1 MRKLNTYLKIT
12 ISSILLLGLPF
23 TTVSCSKEEA
33 GTSTVGNTEETTTE
47 ASTQDTYLS
56 KHETVSLDT
65 PLSFN
70 ENIQP
75 ILSVNC
81 YHCHGPDSGTRLPE
95 DEPLRLDS
103 AEGAFAI
110 RDSGKPII
118 IKGDPDN
125 SYLIELMESKDPDQV
140 MPLHPSR
147 SPHGRIM
154 DPADIAL
161 VRRWVKEGANYEK
174 HWAYIAPKKAE
185 LPLVKD
191 KDWIRKPI
199 DHFILSKLEKNNLAP
214 NPDED
219 KARLLRR
226 LSLDLTGLTPTP
238 KEVTDFLADTRDFEE
253 VYSEKVDQLLK
264 TDSYA
269 EHFARHWLDV
279 ARYADTHGIHID
291 NYRSIWPYRD
301 WVINAFRDNM
311 KFDQFTLE
319 QIAGDMLPNA
329 TLEQK
334 IATGFH
340 RCLPTTGE
348 GGAIAE
354 EYNAIYA
361 QDRVDTTSAAWLGL
375 TAGCA
380 ACHDHKFDAISTKEN
395 YELTAFFR
403 NTTMSALD
411 RNNSLHPPNILVPLK
426 NDRERL
432 AEAKKITTTLEEEQK
447 QIQVQHDP
455 AFQTWVK
462 QSKNTPTSSAPAA
475 EGVIVNLPLN
485 DKEKGV
491 NHPTFK
497 SKLPLEWKNSE
508 LGDAVLFTDSNEI
521 NLGKSGDF
529 EHNKPFSFG
538 AWIHAPDKASGSIV
552 SKMSSKDNQRGYDLS
567 VEKGKLVF
575 RMVHKLPK
583 NLVKVTTRQP
593 FKANKWTHIMVT
605 YNGSS
610 RPNGVN
616 IYIDGKSQQKTNKRF
631 KLQDTI
637 KNDAPLILGNSNL
650 AESFNN
656 GQLQHFQLYERALN
670 GVEVSN
676 IAAEAKLRIGELNKD
691 QLNEAKQYYFA
702 NISDTT
708 TDINSK
714 LTASKKEI
722 NDIEARGTR
731 TLIMDVKPNQKPT
744 AHVLIRGEY
753 AIKDKE
759 VLSPNV
765 PASLPPMTEDMPKNR
780 LGLAMWLTDKRNPLP
795 ARVTANR
802 YWYYLF
808 GTGIVET
815 NKDFGIMG
823 ARPTH
828 PKLLD
833 YLAADFMEHDWD
845 LHHLLKE
852 MVMSSTYRQS
862 SVLTAEKK
870 FKDPLNKLLS
880 RGPRYRMDAEQ
891 LRDLALSSSNL
902 LHEEI
907 GGPSVKPY
915 QPANIWADVAMPQS
929 DTKLYEA
936 DSGNKLYRR
945 SLYTFWKRT
954 AMHPTMEILNAPN
967 REVSCVQRELT
978 NTPLQAFV
986 IMNDPQFVEAS
997 RQLAAAA
1004 LENASSTEERINF
1017 ISLTLLSREMEADE
1031 IEIIKKTLSKMEQK
1045 FNATP
1050 ASAGKLISVGETK
1063 ASEDLNPRDLASWT
1077 VIANQILNMDETL
1090 NK

>member
-1 MRKLNTYLKIT
+1 MSKLNRYLKIT
-12 ISSILLLGLPF
+12 ISSILFLSLPF
-23 TTVSCSKEEA
+23 TIVSCSKEKA
-33 GTSTVGNTEETTTE
+33 VTSTAGNTEETTTE
-47 ASTQDTYLS
+47 ASKQDSYIS

-70 ENIQP
+70 EHIQP

-110 RDSGKPII
+110 RDSGNPII
-118 IKGDPDN
+118 VKGDPDN

-147 SPHGRIM
+147 SPHGRVM

-174 HWAYIAPKKAE
+174 HWAYIAPKKSE
-185 LPLVKD
+185 LPTVKN
-191 KDWIRKPI
+191 KDWIRNPI
-199 DHFILSKLEKNNLAP
+199 DHFVLSKLEKNNLTP
-214 NPDED
+214 NPEED

-226 LSLDLTGLTPTP
+226 LSLDLTGLAPTP
-238 KEVTDFLADTRDFEE
+238 KEVTDFLADTRDFDE

-354 EYNAIYA
+354 EYDAIYA

-395 YELTAFFR
+395 YQLTAFFR

-411 RNNSLHPPNILVPLK
+411 RNNALHPPNILVPLK
-426 NDRERL
+426 NDRKLL
-432 AEAKKITTTLEEEQK
+432 AEAKKITTSIEEQQK
-447 QIQVQHDP
+447 QIQIKLEP

-475 EGVIVNLPLN
+475 EGVLINLPLN
-485 DKEKGV
+485 DKKNGI
-491 NHPTFK
+491 NHPTYK
-497 SKLPLEWKNSE
+497 SKLPLKWKNSE

-529 EHNKPFSFG
+529 EYNKPFSFG
-538 AWIHAPDKASGSIV
+538 AWIYAPDKASGSIV

-583 NLVKVTTRQP
+583 NLVKVSTSQP
-593 FKANKWTHIMVT
+593 FKANRWMHIMVT
-605 YNGSS
+605 YNGAR
-610 RPNGVN
+610 RPSGVN
-616 IYIDGKSQQKTNKRF
+616 IYINGKSQQKTNKRF

-650 AESFNN
+650 GESFNN
-656 GQLQHFQLYERALN
+656 GQLQHFQLYKRALN
-670 GVEVSN
+670 EVEINN
-676 IAAEAKLRIGELNKD
+676 IAAEAKLRLGKLNKD
-691 QLNEAKQYYFA
+691 QLNEAKQYFFT
-702 NISDTT
+702 NISDATS
-708 TDINSK
+708 DINSK
-714 LTASKKEI
+714 LSASKKDI

-744 AHVLIRGEY
+744 AHVLIRGDY

-759 VLSPNV
+759 VLAPNV

-780 LGLAMWLTDKRNPLP
+780 LGLAMWLTDKSNPLP

-815 NKDFGIMG
+815 NKDFGTMG

-845 LHHLLKE
+845 FHRLLKQI
-852 MVMSSTYRQS
+852 VTSSTYRQS

-870 FKDPLNKLLS
+870 FQDPLNKLLS

-891 LRDLALSSSNL
+891 LRDLALSSSKL
-902 LHEEI
+902 LHTEI

-915 QPANIWADVAMPQS
+915 QPTNIWQAVAMPQS
-929 DTKLYEA
+929 NTKLYKP

-967 REVSCVQRELT
+967 REESCVQRELT

-997 RQLAAAA
+997 RQLAATA
-1004 LENASSTEERINF
+1004 LQNASSTEERINF
-1017 ISLTLLSREMEADE
+1017 IALTLLSREMEADE
-1031 IEIIKKTLSKMEQK
+1031 IDIIKTTLSKMEQK
-1045 FNATP
+1045 FKATP

-1063 ASEDLNPRDLASWT
+1063 APEELDPRDLASWT